1 MALAPST
8 PVRLNA
14 VPVKHSQRSNVK
26 RLSLVFCALL
36 LFSLLAP
43 ATALAKGRLGFA
55 IAVATDGYFSTTLAE
70 VKVTSVQAGSPSEKA
85 GLKAGDLLVEMNG
98 TAIKGASGP
107 AMKKILGS
115 VKAGEHLLLK
125 VQRASSGVLDIDI
138 VAGP

>member
-1 MALAPST
+1 M
-8 PVRLNA
+8 
-14 VPVKHSQRSNVK
+14 K
-26 RLSLVFCALL
+26 RLFPVFCALL

-55 IAVATDGYFSTTLAE
+55 ISVATDGYFSTTLAE

-85 GLKAGDLLVEMNG
+85 GLKVGDLLVEMNG

-107 AMKKILGS
+107 AMKKVLGG

-125 VQRASSGVLDIDI
+125 VQRANSGMLEIDI
-138 VAGP
+138 VAGA

>member
-1 MALAPST
+1 M
-8 PVRLNA
+8 
-14 VPVKHSQRSNVK
+14 K
-26 RLSLVFCALL
+26 RLFPIFCALL

-55 IAVATDGYFSTTLAE
+55 ISVATDGYLSTTVTE

-107 AMKKILGS
+107 ALKKTLGG
-115 VKAGEHLLLK
+115 VKPGEHLLLK
-125 VQRASSGVLDIDI
+125 VQRANSGMLDIDI